1 MIYKLRHK
9 TTYSYEAYTT
19 FAQCVLRLLPP
30 SSARQTVLEAT
41 VTIMPRPARMVE
53 EVGPFGERILKVL
66 IDQPHKSLVIEAR
79 SRIDVHAAPL
89 DSLFSS
95 APWEDIRELSY
106 ASPVMGPLGPPAYLY
121 PGERTPLVSEITDYT
136 RESFSPGRP
145 IVEAASDLM
154 RRIHADFTYDPKATD
169 VSTPPAE
176 AFEARGGVCQ
186 DFTHIMI
193 CGLRGLGL
201 PAAYVSGYLR
211 TSAPPGQKKLQGADA
226 THAWVAVW
234 CGEDRGWIGFDP
246 TNNLLA
252 QNDHVVVAV
261 GRDYADVT
269 PIKGLIL
276 TPGSQTLKVEVDVIP
291 EGLRQTA

>member
-9 TTYSYEAYTT
+9 TTYAYEAYIT
-19 FAQCVLRLLPP
+19 FAQCVLRLLPMT
-30 SSARQTVLEAT
+30 SDRQTVLEAS
-41 VTIMPRPARMVE
+41 VTITPRPSSMVE

-66 IDQPHKSLVIEAR
+66 IDQPHKSLAIEAR
-79 SRIDVHAAPL
+79 SRIDVHAAPV
-89 DSLFSS
+89 DSLFRS
-95 APWEDIRELSY
+95 APWEQIRSLSY
-106 ASPVMGPLGPPAYLY
+106 SSAMMGPLGPPAYLY
-121 PGERTPLVSEITDYT
+121 PGDRTPLVPEITEYA
-136 RESFSPGRP
+136 RESFWSGRP

-154 RRIHADFTYDPKATD
+154 RRINADFAYDPKATD

-176 AFEARGGVCQ
+176 AFRSRGGVCQ

-201 PAAYVSGYLR
+201 PCAYVSGYLR
-211 TSAPPGQKKLQGADA
+211 TFAPPGQKKLQGADA
-226 THAWVAVW
+226 THAWAAVW

-261 GRDYADVT
+261 GRDYADVA

-291 EGLRQTA
+291 EGLREMA